1 MDNEIKNH
9 TILLIDDEPDILD
22 FLSYSLK
29 KEGFKVLIANN
40 GEEGIRIAK
49 VQNPSLIIL
58 DVMMPVMDGIEACQL
73 LRKELDYRPIITFLT
88 SRSEDYSQIAGL
100 DAGADD
106 YISKPIRPRLLVTK
120 VNSLL
125 KRIEAS
131 NNTTPVVES
140 SSLHIDKEKYLVE
153 SSKGKLL
160 LPKKEFELL
169 SFLVSKPGKVFSR
182 DEIMTN
188 IWGEDTVVGERT
200 VDVHI
205 RKLREKLGNDYIRT
219 IKGVGYTFKEI

>member
-1 MDNEIKNH
+1 M
-9 TILLIDDEPDILD
+9 
-22 FLSYSLK
+22 
-29 KEGFKVLIANN
+29 
-40 GEEGIRIAK
+40 
-49 VQNPSLIIL
+49 
-58 DVMMPVMDGIEACQL
+58 
-73 LRKELDYRPIITFLT
+73 
-88 SRSEDYSQIAGL
+88 
-100 DAGADD
+100 
-106 YISKPIRPRLLVTK
+106 
-120 VNSLL
+120 
-125 KRIEAS
+125 
-131 NNTTPVVES
+131 
-140 SSLHIDKEKYLVE
+140 
-153 SSKGKLL
+153 

>member
-125 KRIEAS
+125 KRIEPS

-160 LPKKEFELL
+160 LPKKEFE
-169 SFLVSKPGKVFSR
+169 VFSR